1 MPDDDRKI
9 GPVYRVFSQDLYAT
23 DLHSDEMGMRQAE
36 VWRAKSRQFSKD
48 AEIIGRVSEAQ
59 RKSHK
64 EDMPDLEKSGF
75 IILRES
81 LWNNAPDE
89 LSRRLVI
96 KLFSNSG
103 GWIATLEELVA
114 EEYTLS
120 FTSGLPIVSFVV
132 MTKENEIVTHIRQT
146 LKGAFGMESF
156 TFYIIGRD
164 NTFDSFRVE
173 RKRVSAGTDYKVI
186 RLKGEDEVA
195 EVDSKL
201 GDIGG
206 EFQVKIKDPIL
217 AENEWFCRI
226 LQCFSVMNRFRDDI
240 KEKVDK
246 GVKMWLKGK
255 IEPTLDRYEVSL
267 LANPRKLSLSL
278 EELDEI

>member
-48 AEIIGRVSEAQ
+48 AEIIGKISEAQ

-64 EDMPDLEKSGF
+64 DDMPDLEKSGF
-75 IILRES
+75 IILRDS

-96 KLFSNSG
+96 KLFSNRG
-103 GWIATLEELVA
+103 GWIATLEEMIA

-120 FTSGLPIVSFVV
+120 YTSGLPIVSFVI
-132 MTKENEIVTHIRQT
+132 MTSESEIVTHIRQT

-156 TFYIIGRD
+156 TFFMLGPEK
-164 NTFDSFRVE
+164 TFDVFRIE
-173 RKRVSAGTDYKVI
+173 RKRVSAGIDYKVV
-186 RLKGEDEVA
+186 RLKGEDDVA
-195 EVDSKL
+195 EIDSKL

-206 EFQVKIKDPIL
+206 EFQVKIKDPVL
-217 AENEWFCRI
+217 AKNEWFCRV
-226 LQCFSVMNRFRDDI
+226 LQCFAVMNRFRDDI
-240 KEKVDK
+240 KEKIDK
-246 GVKMWLKGK
+246 GLRKWLKGK
-255 IEPTLDRYEVSL
+255 YDPRLHRHEISL

-278 EELDEI
+278 EELEEI

>member
-9 GPVYRVFSQDLYAT
+9 GPVYRIFSQDLYAT

-36 VWRAKSRQFSKD
+36 VWRAKSRQYSKD
-48 AEIIGRVSEAQ
+48 AEIIGKISEAK
-59 RKSHK
+59 RRSHK
-64 EDMPDLEKSGF
+64 DDMPDLEKSGF

-89 LSRRLVI
+89 LSRRLVL
-96 KLFSNSG
+96 KLFSNKG
-103 GWIATLEELVA
+103 GWIATLEEMLA

-120 FTSGLPIVSFVV
+120 YTSGLPIASFVV
-132 MTKENEIVTHIRQT
+132 MTGENEIVTHIRQT

-156 TFYIIGRD
+156 TFFMLGPEK
-164 NTFDSFRVE
+164 TFDVFRIE
-173 RKRVSAGTDYKVI
+173 RKRVSAGIDYKVI

-195 EVDSKL
+195 EIDSKL

-206 EFQVKIKDPIL
+206 EFQVKIKDPVL
-217 AENEWFCRI
+217 AENEWFCRV
-226 LQCFSVMNRFRDDI
+226 LQCFAVMNRFRDEI

-246 GVKMWLKGK
+246 GLRKWLKGK
-255 IEPTLDRYEVSL
+255 YDPTLHRHEISL

-278 EELDEI
+278 EELEEI